1 MSMHTEFDKGSLLWV
16 KAEIDSTLA
25 RASDALSQYAT
36 NKDAAVLKH
45 AKTHLHQAYGALDLV
60 ELTGLA
66 RFCEEVE
73 QDHNVLLYHI
83 E

>member
-1 MSMHTEFDKGSLLWV
+1 MSVHTEFDKGSLLWV

-25 RASDALSQYAT
+25 RASDALEQYRS
-36 NKDAAVLKH
+36 NKDTAVLKH

-66 RFCEEVE
+66 
-73 QDHNVLLYHI
+73 
-83 E
+83 